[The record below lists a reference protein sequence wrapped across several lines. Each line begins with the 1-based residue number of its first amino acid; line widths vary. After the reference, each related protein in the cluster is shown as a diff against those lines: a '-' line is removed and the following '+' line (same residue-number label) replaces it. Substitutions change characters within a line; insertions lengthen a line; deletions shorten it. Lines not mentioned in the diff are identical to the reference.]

1 MAKSYNPDDLA
12 VRTFVITMVG
22 FFLYVGA
29 VVLFVL

>member
-22 FFLYVGA
+22 LVLYVGA

>member
-12 VRTFVITMVG
+12 FRTYVITIAG
-22 FFLYVGA
+22 TIIYIGA

>member
-12 VRTFVITMVG
+12 SRTFIITMAG
-22 FFLYVGA
+22 LILYVGA